1 VTDTLFPMAELAQRW
16 AVTPNTVSRR
26 LAFLGIKPIRQ
37 GNYRFLTSDQYE
49 LATALHDHVQKGQPM
64 ETFPRPQEGEGEATT
79 LARRTVRSDHA
90 DPTMA
95 LVAAMAAK
103 LTPPAD
109 PLQQARRLKE
119 AAELAV
125 WLSNAEWRQCW
136 VFQLPPLRTSH
147 TTIPH
152 VLASRWNGTRK
163 ARESQFG
170 GESGRKARRFQRC
183 RLVARQVG
191 KSVSVRRLKR
201 SAKCSALWWSCRDC
215 FQVDALGSV
224 P

>member
-1 VTDTLFPMAELAQRW
+1 MTDTLFPMAELAQRW

-79 LARRTVRSDHA
+79 LVRRTVRSDHA

-103 LTPPAD
+103 LTPPPD

-125 WLSNAEWRQCW
+125 WLSNAEMAAVLGVSTTTLEDKSHDYSPRPGITLERHQEGKGKPIWWRVRQEGAK
-136 VFQLPPLRTSH
+136 VSALPTSGA
-147 TTIPH
+147 T
-152 VLASRWNGTRK
+152 S
-163 ARESQFG
+163 
-170 GESGRKARRFQRC
+170 
-183 RLVARQVG
+183 RQVG
-191 KSVSVRRLKR
+191 FGAAVE
-201 SAKCSALWWSCRDC
+201 AKCQVLSALVELPR
-215 FQVDALGSV
+215 LLPG
-224 P
+224 